1 MRGTIRKDQDGW
13 SVVYFVT
20 AEDCDAVAR
29 VEMKLH
35 KDYHDHVKHE
45 DIVEFEAFKVGKKF
59 VARLEK
65 PDTHRRVMN
74 DHLKDVILG

>member
-1 MRGTIRKDQDGW
+1 MKGTIRKDQDGW

-35 KDYHDHVKHE
+35 KEDHEHVNHG
-45 DIVEFEAFKVGKKF
+45 DLVDFEAVKVGKKL
-59 VARLEK
+59 VAKLERVT
-65 PDTHRRVMN
+65 THKREIN
-74 DHLKDVILG
+74 DHLKQVVL